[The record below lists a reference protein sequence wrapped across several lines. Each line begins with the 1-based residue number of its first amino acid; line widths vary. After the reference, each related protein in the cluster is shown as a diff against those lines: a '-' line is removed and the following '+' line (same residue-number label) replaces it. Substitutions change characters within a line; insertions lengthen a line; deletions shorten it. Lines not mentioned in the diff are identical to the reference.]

1 MSNYKLEEGQ
11 GSLFVK
17 AESERKSENSPTH
30 NGKIMIGGKEYYL
43 SGWRKKA
50 GSGLAY
56 LSLAATS
63 VEEARSRSNANKS
76 KVEEA
81 VDDSPF

>member
-17 AESERKSENSPTH
+17 AEAERKSENSPTH

-43 SGWRKKA
+43 SGWKKKS

-63 VEEARSRSNANKS
+63 VEEAKARSATRRSFK
-76 KVEEA
+76 EET
-81 VDDSPF
+81 DDGSPF